1 MVDVNKVRK
10 SEAEWAEQLTPQQ
23 YAVLRR
29 QATER
34 PFTGE
39 YVHHREDGTYCCA
52 ACGQQLFAS
61 GTKFDSH
68 CGWPSF
74 WDMIEEGTVDW
85 RPDNSYGMRRTEVTC
100 SRCDSHLGHV
110 FDDGPRDQ
118 TGLRYCINS
127 VALNFEPAANEH

>member
-1 MVDVNKVRK
+1 MADKIKIRK

-23 YAVLRR
+23 FNVLRR

-34 PFTGE
+34 PYTGE
-39 YVHHREDGTYCCA
+39 YESHKSDGTYCCA

-61 GTKFDSH
+61 SSKFDSH

-74 WDMIEEGTVDW
+74 WDMVDEGTVEW
-85 RPDNSYGMRRTEVTC
+85 RPDNSHGMRRTEVIC
-100 SRCDSHLGHV
+100 SSCDSHLGHV
-110 FDDGPRDQ
+110 FNDGPRDQ

-127 VALNFEPAANEH
+127 AALNFAPKTNE

>member
-1 MVDVNKVRK
+1 MNSTDKVRK
-10 SEAEWAEQLTPQQ
+10 SEAEWADQLSPQQ
-23 YAVLRR
+23 FAVLRR

-39 YVHHREDGTYCCA
+39 YVHHKADGAYCCA

-61 GTKFDSH
+61 TTKFDSH

-74 WDMIEEGTVDW
+74 WDMIEEGTVEW

-110 FDDGPRDQ
+110 FNDGPRDQ

-127 VALNFEPAANEH
+127 VALNFEPTSAGE

>member
-1 MVDVNKVRK
+1 MADVNKVRK

-39 YVHHREDGTYCCA
+39 YVQHKADGTYCCA

-110 FDDGPRDQ
+110 FEDGPRDQ

-127 VALNFEPAANEH
+127 VALNFEPAVNE

>member
-1 MVDVNKVRK
+1 MTDKIRK
-10 SEAEWAEQLTPQQ
+10 TEAEWAEQLSPHQF
-23 YAVLRR
+23 AVLRR

-39 YVHHREDGTYCCA
+39 YVHHKADGTYHCA

-61 GTKFDSH
+61 STKFDSH

-74 WDMIEEGTVDW
+74 WDIIEKGMVET
-85 RPDNSYGMRRTEVTC
+85 RPDHSYGMHRIEVIC

-110 FDDGPRDQ
+110 FNDGPRET

-127 VALNFEPAANEH
+127 VALGFEPK